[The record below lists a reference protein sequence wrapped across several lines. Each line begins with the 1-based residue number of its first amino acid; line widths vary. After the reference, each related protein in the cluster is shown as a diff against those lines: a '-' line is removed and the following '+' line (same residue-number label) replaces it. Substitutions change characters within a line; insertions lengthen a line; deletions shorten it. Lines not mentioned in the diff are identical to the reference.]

1 MFCALTYFVE
11 IGKISILNR
20 RGGAYVK
27 KYIAF
32 LMALILLVGLSAC
45 TAAPQQK
52 ATEATKAPTEET
64 SAPTEVTSA
73 PTEIPATDETATGA
87 PTNET
92 AETAVTTQATT
103 APTSA
108 PTKAPTTAPTTEPTE
123 APTEEP
129 HSEFYAKGVSEDQI
143 IAHFNKVVLGIES
156 NAGTS
161 ETSLVQKWENPINYR
176 IEGMP
181 SRQDAQNLNNLAKQ
195 LNAIEGFP
203 GIQAAKALEQNLTIY
218 FLKDE
223 EFQTQFAHV
232 MDGESKYGIVQVWHN
247 DSDGIYSARIGY
259 HQSASQELRDL
270 LIPEKLVEML
280 GISEVTVQKELTT
293 DLKPKTII
301 DLSELDWSVIKLLYN
316 PRIHNGMNADECEMI
331 IRELYY

>member
-1 MFCALTYFVE
+1 M
-11 IGKISILNR
+11 
-20 RGGAYVK
+20 K
-27 KYIAF
+27 KYIVF
-32 LMALILLVGLSAC
+32 LIALALIVGLPAC

-52 ATEATKAPTEET
+52 ATEATNATIEGT
-64 SAPTEVTSA
+64 SAPTEATSA
-73 PTEIPATDETATGA
+73 PTEIPTTDETATGA

-103 APTSA
+103 APT
-108 PTKAPTTAPTTEPTE
+108 TEPTE

-129 HSEFYAKGVSEDQI
+129 HSGFYAQGVSADQI

-156 NAGTS
+156 NAGTG
-161 ETSLVQKWENPINYR
+161 ETALVQKWENPINYR

-181 SRQDAQNLNNLAKQ
+181 NRQDAQNLNNLAKH
-195 LNAIEGFP
+195 LNVIEGFP
-203 GIQAAKALEQNLTIY
+203 GIQAAKGLEKNLTIY

-223 EFQTQFAHV
+223 EFKTQFAHV
-232 MDGESKYGIVQVWHN
+232 MEEESKYGVVQVWHN
-247 DSDGIYSARIGY
+247 DSDGVYSARIGY
-259 HQSASQELRDL
+259 SQSASQELRDL
-270 LIPEKLVEML
+270 LIPEKLAEML
-280 GISEVTVQKELTT
+280 GVNDVTVQKEITT